1 MVAVRRC
8 EVPGF
13 CGDLRAGFEI
23 DKAHFA
29 VEVEVAFSGVQ
40 DVEDDDFVVAM
51 AKVFETVEQAV
62 RVVEEIGDDDDEAAA
77 HNAFGQFV
85 KGGGQVGIGAF
96 GIGVLERGQQGVQ
109 MTGD

>member
-1 MVAVRRC
+1 MISVLGC

-13 CGDLRAGFEI
+13 CGDLCAGFEI
-23 DKAHFA
+23 DEAHFA
-29 VEVEVAFSGVQ
+29 VEVEVALSGVQ

-51 AKVFETVEQAV
+51 AKVFEAVEQTV
-62 RVVEEIGDDDDEAAA
+62 RVVEEVGDDDDEAAT

-85 KGGGQVGIGAF
+85 KGGGKVGVGAF
-96 GIGVLERGQQGVQ
+96 GTGVLKCGEEGVQ